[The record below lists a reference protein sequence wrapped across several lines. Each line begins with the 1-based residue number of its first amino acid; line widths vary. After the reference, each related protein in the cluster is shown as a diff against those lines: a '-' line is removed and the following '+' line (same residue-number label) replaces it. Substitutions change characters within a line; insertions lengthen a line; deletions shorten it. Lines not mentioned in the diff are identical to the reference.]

1 MAKPRPKRTLDD
13 KATLSLYQSVLPYLY
28 SNPENLDI
36 PYEIGKWLRGFIE
49 YDSFHS
55 IMEDSHEKA
64 KGHKVNMIFIRGRQD
79 EGVEADQRV
88 SFQTDASPDS
98 STFASE
104 VKVSYDSV
112 MARINTNWPDI
123 KEIHYL
129 PLRSDEAP
137 KIVVGFFRRGP
148 GHPFT
153 AKERELFAR
162 LEPHL
167 LLVFR
172 CALDQQA
179 QSQAFHYFDGF
190 AKLASRLAQEH
201 KLSTSEIRLIPDLL
215 FGYSNEEI
223 AEREFI
229 SVPTVKSHIQHIL
242 KKTGTKSRLD
252 FIGKFF
258 TSPEHVRL

>member
-1 MAKPRPKRTLDD
+1 MARSRPKKILDD
-13 KATLSLYQSVLPYLY
+13 TAILSLYQTILPYLY
-28 SNPENLDI
+28 SKPENLDI
-36 PYEIGKWLRGFIE
+36 PHEIGKWLRDFID

-55 IMEDSHEKA
+55 IMDDSQEKA
-64 KGHKVNMIFIRGRQD
+64 EGRKVNMIFIRGRHD
-79 EGVEADQRV
+79 EGVHVDQLV

-98 STFASE
+98 STFESE
-104 VKVSYDSV
+104 VKVSYDTAI
-112 MARINTNWPDI
+112 ARLNKHWPDI
-123 KEIHYL
+123 KEIHSL

-153 AKERELFAR
+153 AKERELLKR

-172 CALDQQA
+172 CALNQLA
-179 QSQAFHYFDGF
+179 QSQAFYYFDGF

-201 KLSTSEIRLIPDLL
+201 KLSSSEIRLIPDLL

-229 SVPTVKSHIQHIL
+229 SVSTVKSHIQHIL
-242 KKTGTKSRLD
+242 KKTGTKSRHDL
-252 FIGKFF
+252 IGKFF
-258 TSPEHVRL
+258 TSPDHVRL